1 MPSSQTPADSNATLT
16 PVSNSDPADVEKNVV
31 NVEEGAVKGLKVDVD
46 SSSSQDEDEDAVI
59 VRWDSDDD
67 PQNPMNWSQVMKWLS
82 IALISL
88 SSFNVYVSMVV

>member
-1 MPSSQTPADSNATLT
+1 MPSSQTPADSNATLA
-16 PVSNSDPADVEKNVV
+16 PVSNADIADLEKNVF
-31 NVEEGAVKGLKVDVD
+31 NVEEAVKGLKVDVD
-46 SSSSQDEDEDAVI
+46 STSSQDEDEDAVI

-88 SSFNVYVSMVV
+88 SSFNVYVSMVI

>member
-1 MPSSQTPADSNATLT
+1 MPSSQTPADSNVTLT
-16 PVSNSDPADVEKNVV
+16 PVSISGPADVEKNVFDV
-31 NVEEGAVKGLKVDVD
+31 EGAVKGPNVDVD
-46 SSSSQDEDEDAVI
+46 SASSQDEDEDAII

-88 SSFNVYVSMVV
+88 SSFNVYVSMVI